1 MDFLERVKALCSQKK
16 VSQRVM
22 EKDIE
27 ISNGSSSKW
36 NKSMPSAD
44 TLNKL
49 SDYFGVS
56 VEYLITGKEEDS
68 EQKITSL
75 SKLEELDIMKDV
87 DVIIDK
93 LKKGEEAVLNRI
105 QKSIKIANF
114 HDICTN
120 NVHINTFYLLPTPTK
135 LYIISI

>member
-56 VEYLITGKEEDS
+56 VEYLITGKEGSE

-93 LKKGEEAVLNRI
+93 LKKGEEVVLRFNGEKTDDEGIELLRESLLNTCRTAKLI
-105 QKSIKIANF
+105 SKQKE
-114 HDICTN
+114 
-120 NVHINTFYLLPTPTK
+120 
-135 LYIISI
+135 